1 MNGTVMR
8 EILLP
13 KGRITIGR
21 GSQNDIV
28 LDDLAISGHHA
39 AIVST
44 ENDSYLE
51 DLNSTNGTQVNG
63 QPVRKHFLQ
72 DEDVIGLARY
82 RLRYLNDLQ
91 VDSALGAETLMG
103 KDVPEKRELSAIR
116 ILNGTNAGKETSI
129 VKEITTIG
137 RLDRQIAMITR
148 RSDGFYLSQVEGMDC
163 PLINGCPVSLQGQRL
178 EHKDV
183 INIAG
188 TQIEFLSLAE
198 PF

>member
-1 MNGTVMR
+1 MNGNVMQ
-8 EILLP
+8 EMVLP

-28 LDDLAISGHHA
+28 LEDLAISGHHA

-82 RLRYLNDLQ
+82 RIRYLQDLQ
-91 VDSALGAETLMG
+91 VDPELGVETLMG
-103 KDVPEKRELSAIR
+103 KNASERRMLSAIR
-116 ILNGTNAGKETSI
+116 ILNGTNAGKETLL

-137 RLDRQIAMITR
+137 HLDRQIAVITR
-148 RSDGFYLSQVEGMDC
+148 HSDGFYLSQVEGMDC
-163 PLINGCPVSLQGQRL
+163 PLINGHPIFLQGQRL
-178 EHKDV
+178 DDKDV
-183 INIAG
+183 INLAG
-188 TQIEFLSLAE
+188 TQIEFLCRAAL
-198 PF
+198 F